1 MAVTKI
7 WQVKDSLFRVLDY
20 CNNPEKTKLGDLQQ
34 VIRYAADEDKTE
46 NTDEQFHAV
55 TGINCNADT
64 AFEEMRD
71 VQERYGKTG
80 GNIAYHAYQ
89 SFKTGEVTAE
99 QCHRLGVELA
109 QKMWGDNYQVLVATH
124 FNTGTFH
131 NHFIVNAVGMWDGKK
146 YDCSER
152 EYYRM
157 RRLSDEMCARESLT
171 VIEHPGKRASRTMY
185 NAEKNGEPTKFNLMR
200 EAIDYALSMSWDKNT
215 FITMMRAQGYVFS
228 FNPNRKYATIRSVN
242 SSKATRLYRLG
253 EEYDRPAVLQRLA
266 ENREYDLRQVQSRYN
281 DFNEPYFSYDWVQLH
296 PPKRDYFYR
305 THFYYTD
312 LRYRSLAE
320 IYATL
325 FSFVLDITIE
335 MIKLICELIY
345 EQAMMPRLVAE
356 VKMKAK
362 SPEMKA
368 AQRFFE
374 KYNRQM
380 LLMAEA
386 KFTTERDVGDY
397 IAQHEIEIDKMKSAR
412 EHWRNKLRNAKTPE
426 QIAEYKQKRDK
437 CTYYLN
443 RLRLQKETAQ
453 SILNGLPHV
462 RYLLRSEQ
470 NIQRALDPYEHN
482 KGYRM
487 IDVIENKEGF
497 SR

>member
-1 MAVTKI
+1 MAVTII

-34 VIRYAADEDKTE
+34 VIRYAANEEKTE

-124 FNTGTFH
+124 FNTGTYH
-131 NHFIVNAVGMWDGKK
+131 NHFILNAVGLWDGKK
-146 YDCSER
+146 YDCSKR

-157 RRLSDEMCARESLT
+157 RRLSDEMCAREGLT

-185 NAEKNGEPTKFNLMR
+185 NAEKNGEPTKYNLMR
-200 EAIDYALSMSWDKNT
+200 EAIDKALSMSWDNNS
-215 FITMMRAQGYVFS
+215 FITMMKAQGYVFC
-228 FNPNRKYATIRSVN
+228 FNPNCKYATVRSVN
-242 SSKATRLYRLG
+242 SSKATRVYRLG
-253 EEYDRPAVLQRLA
+253 EKYDRQVILQRLA
-266 ENREYDLRQVQSRYN
+266 ENREYDLRRVQSRYN
-281 DFNEPYFSYDWVQLH
+281 DFNEPYFSADWVRLY
-296 PPKRDYFYR
+296 PPDKEYSYR
-305 THFYYTD
+305 KHFYYTD
-312 LRYRSLAE
+312 LRHQSLAE
-320 IYATL
+320 IYAT
-325 FSFVLDITIE
+325 FFVIMLDISIE
-335 MIKLICELIY
+335 IVKLICELIY
-345 EQAMMPRLVAE
+345 EQAMMPRCVAE
-356 VKMKAK
+356 VKMQAK
-362 SPEMKA
+362 SPEMKQA
-368 AQRFFE
+368 ERFLDR
-374 KYNRQM
+374 YNRQM

-386 KFTTERDVGDY
+386 KFTTEDDVRAY
-397 IAQHEIEIDKMKSAR
+397 IAQHELDIAEMKAYR
-412 EHWRNKLRNAKTPE
+412 EQWRNKLRNAKTPE

-443 RLRLQKETAQ
+443 RLRFQKDTAQ
-453 SILNGLPHV
+453 TIINDLPRV

-470 NIQRALDPYEHN
+470 NIQRALDPYEHKN
-482 KGYRM
+482 GYRM
-487 IDVIENKEGF
+487 VDVKGNSKGF

>member
-34 VIRYAADEDKTE
+34 VIRYAADEEKTD
-46 NTDEQFHAV
+46 TADEQLHAV

-109 QKMWGDNYQVLVATH
+109 QKMWGDNFQVLVATH

-157 RRLSDEMCARESLT
+157 RRLSDEMCAREGLT

-200 EAIDYALSMSWDKNT
+200 EAIDHALSMSWDKET
-215 FITMMRAQGYVFS
+215 FTTMMRAQGYVFS

-253 EEYDRPAVLQRLA
+253 EEYDRPAILQRLA
-266 ENREYDLRQVQSRYN
+266 ENREYDLRRVQNRYN

-305 THFYYTD
+305 TQFYYTD

-320 IYATL
+320 I
-325 FSFVLDITIE
+325 
-335 MIKLICELIY
+335 
-345 EQAMMPRLVAE
+345 
-356 VKMKAK
+356 
-362 SPEMKA
+362 
-368 AQRFFE
+368 
-374 KYNRQM
+374 
-380 LLMAEA
+380 
-386 KFTTERDVGDY
+386 
-397 IAQHEIEIDKMKSAR
+397 
-412 EHWRNKLRNAKTPE
+412 
-426 QIAEYKQKRDK
+426 
-437 CTYYLN
+437 
-443 RLRLQKETAQ
+443 
-453 SILNGLPHV
+453 
-462 RYLLRSEQ
+462 
-470 NIQRALDPYEHN
+470 
-482 KGYRM
+482 
-487 IDVIENKEGF
+487 
-497 SR
+497 